1 MSFFG
6 CLGNNFVDQKSE
18 TNFSPGRIHP
28 DNTTKKYENKN
39 EPNNLVKR
47 IQLIEQNEQIKEN
60 DYNAINNKDNNNI
73 KIITNIYNN
82 NNKLN
87 IKLYL
92 IIVFLFLLYIL

>member
-47 IQLIEQNEQIKEN
+47 IQLIEQNEQTKEN
-60 DYNAINNKDNNNI
+60 DYNAINNKDNNSEKNNEKKI
-73 KIITNIYNN
+73 KEEPQDIFIMREYDVDI
-82 NNKLN
+82 
-87 IKLYL
+87 
-92 IIVFLFLLYIL
+92 F

>member
-6 CLGNNFVDQKSE
+6 CLGNNFFYQKSE

-60 DYNAINNKDNNNI
+60 DYNAINNKDNNI